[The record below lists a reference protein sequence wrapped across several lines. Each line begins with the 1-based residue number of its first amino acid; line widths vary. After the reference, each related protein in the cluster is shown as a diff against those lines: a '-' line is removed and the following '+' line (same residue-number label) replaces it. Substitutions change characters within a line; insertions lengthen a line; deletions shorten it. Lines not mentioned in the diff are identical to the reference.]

1 MILNGVLENGVK
13 LCLIVFRF
21 YLVIKQSLL
30 VVILIQFYQAFSGA
44 VKISVAF
51 MPF

>member
-1 MILNGVLENGVK
+1 MDRLRMGVK
-13 LCLIVFRF
+13 LCFIVFRF

-30 VVILIQFYQAFSGA
+30 VVILIHFYQMLSGA

>member
-1 MILNGVLENGVK
+1 MERLKMGVK

-51 MPF
+51 MSF

>member
-1 MILNGVLENGVK
+1 MECLRMGVE
-13 LCLIVFRF
+13 LCLIVLRF

-30 VVILIQFYQAFSGA
+30 VVILIQFYQTLSGA

>member
-1 MILNGVLENGVK
+1 MERLKMGVK

-21 YLVIKQSLL
+21 YLVIKQGLL
-30 VVILIQFYQAFSGA
+30 VVILIHFYQMLSGA

>member
-1 MILNGVLENGVK
+1 MNGSLENGVK
-13 LCLIVFRF
+13 LSFIVLRF
-21 YLVIKQSLL
+21 YLIIKQSLL
-30 VVILIQFYQAFSGA
+30 VVIFIQFYQALRGA

>member
-1 MILNGVLENGVK
+1 MEHLRMGLSFVLSF
-13 LCLIVFRF
+13 FRF

-30 VVILIQFYQAFSGA
+30 VVILIHFYQMLSGA

-51 MPF
+51 MPL